1 VNTPKIPEEDEL
13 RDLLRRA
20 VEGDAS
26 TLPVVR
32 EYLKRPGAL
41 EAYGD
46 LGRAAQ
52 QTLIKV
58 FTGKNLLHREALLA
72 RCQLLREELAGPD
85 PTPLER
91 LLAERIAACQLHLD
105 YLELNFSC
113 QVEKGNMGDM
123 KTYLLYEGCINRAHH
138 RTLAAIKTLALVRKL
153 ALPVLINLSAG
164 DGQRNGHGNRI
175 PVALNGRHE
184 GNGKAPR

>member
-1 VNTPKIPEEDEL
+1 VETPKIPEGDEL

-20 VEGDAS
+20 AEGDES

-46 LGRAAQ
+46 MGRAAQ

-58 FTGKNLLHREALLA
+58 FTGKHLVNREAMLA
-72 RCQLLREELAGPD
+72 RLEQLREELAGPD

-91 LLAERIAACQLHLD
+91 LLAERIVACQLHLD
-105 YLELNFSC
+105 YLELNYSL
-113 QVEKGNMGDM
+113 QMEKGDVRDM

-138 RTLAAIKTLALVRKL
+138 RTLAAVRTLALVRKL
-153 ALPVLINLSAG
+153 ALPVLVNVSAG
-164 DGQRNGHGNRI
+164 GGQGNGRGPRI
-175 PVALNGRHE
+175 PVARNGRHG
-184 GNGKAPR
+184 GNGKSPP

>member
-1 VNTPKIPEEDEL
+1 VNTPKIPEGDEL

-20 VEGDAS
+20 AEGDES

-46 LGRAAQ
+46 MGRAAQ

-58 FTGKNLLHREALLA
+58 FTGKNLVHREAQLA
-72 RCQLLREELAGPD
+72 RCQLLREELAGPT

-91 LLAERIAACQLHLD
+91 LLAERIVACQLHLD
-105 YLELNFSC
+105 YLELNYAD
-113 QVEKGNMGDM
+113 QVKKGDVRDM

-138 RTLAAIKTLALVRKL
+138 RTLAAVKTLALVRKL
-153 ALPVLINLSAG
+153 ALPVLVHLAGG
-164 DGQRNGHGNRI
+164 DGRRNGHGARI
-175 PVALNGRHE
+175 PFARNGRHG
-184 GNGKAPR
+184 GNGKGPP